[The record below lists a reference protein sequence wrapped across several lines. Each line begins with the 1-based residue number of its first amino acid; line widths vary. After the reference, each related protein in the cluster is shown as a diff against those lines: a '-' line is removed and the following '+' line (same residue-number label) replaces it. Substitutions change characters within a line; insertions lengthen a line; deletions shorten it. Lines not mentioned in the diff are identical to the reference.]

1 MAGLSEADDG
11 EAAIASPPFTLLAG
25 DARPVPSR
33 GSAALRLHREWK
45 GSPAEQPLTAPSALP
60 ELPGERLVL
69 TLPESTPLAVIL
81 PGPRPRPR
89 RGRARSLVPLGVLA
103 VVLGLALAAVL
114 RGLVSA
120 T

>member
-11 EAAIASPPFTLLAG
+11 EAAIASPPFTLVAG
-25 DARPVPSR
+25 DARPVPTR
-33 GSAALRLHREWK
+33 GPAALRLHREWK
-45 GSPAEQPLTAPSALP
+45 GSPAKEPLTAPSALP

-69 TLPESTPLAVIL
+69 SPPEPTPLAVIL
-81 PGPRPRPR
+81 PGPRPRR
-89 RGRARSLVPLGVLA
+89 WRARSLVPLGALA
-103 VVLGLALAAVL
+103 AVLGLALAAVV